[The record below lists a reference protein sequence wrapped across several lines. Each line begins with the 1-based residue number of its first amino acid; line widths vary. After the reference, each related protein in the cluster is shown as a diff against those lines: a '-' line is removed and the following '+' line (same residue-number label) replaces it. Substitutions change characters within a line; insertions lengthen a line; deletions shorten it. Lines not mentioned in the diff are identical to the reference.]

1 MFHIAE
7 ITFGKRNSYEPELLA
22 EMMKIKLDI

>member
-7 ITFGKRNSYEPELLA
+7 ITFGKRNSDEPELLA